1 MAQVDGIFIAFGPE
15 FRMVADA
22 LREIDTT
29 FPTRLRSAMRKTATP
44 VMRDVRMAAL
54 SLPARHSKHTG
65 LRARLAK
72 GVGVQIG
79 VGANA
84 RMRFTTRMDSPDEA
98 ALPRGTDSG
107 ERGWRHPVYGNTNNW
122 VHQRGG
128 SWFRETIS
136 EDRSMIERNLN
147 DVLQEARDTVARSG
161 HA

>member
-1 MAQVDGIFIAFGPE
+1 VPQVDGVFIAFGPE
-15 FRMVADA
+15 FRLVADA

-29 FPTRLRSAMRKTATP
+29 FPQQLRNAMRRTATP

-54 SLPARHSKHTG
+54 SLPARGTKHTG
-65 LRARLAK
+65 LRGRLAA

-84 RMRFTTRMDSPDEA
+84 RMRFTTKMPPGEG
-98 ALPRGTDSG
+98 ALPRGEDSG
-107 ERGWRHPVYGNTNNW
+107 ERGWRHPVYGDQNNW

-128 SWFRETIS
+128 SWFRETIA
-136 EDRSMIERNLN
+136 EDRDMIERNLN
-147 DVLQEARDTVARSG
+147 DVLQEARDTVSRAG